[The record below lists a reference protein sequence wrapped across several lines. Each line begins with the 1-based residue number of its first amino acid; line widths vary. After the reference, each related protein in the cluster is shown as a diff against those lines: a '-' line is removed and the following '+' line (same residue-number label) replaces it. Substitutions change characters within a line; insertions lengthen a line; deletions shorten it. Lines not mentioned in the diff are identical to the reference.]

1 MRRNICAILLVFVLL
16 LSGCATTMAGVSV
29 ISYPEGR
36 KLEPVSEPEDQ
47 PEPAPVPEPEPPAP
61 P

>member
-47 PEPAPVPEPEPPAP
+47 PEPAP
-61 P
+61 